1 MIWYGTH
8 GAYFCMTA
16 PWVYQDLKS
25 GGWSF
30 AGSRQYLADTNG
42 DGMDDL
48 ISVHSQPGGG
58 EIVWRAL
65 STGSAF
71 AAPEIVANLKT
82 GGWNYLNSRESVADL
97 YGQITF

>member
-1 MIWYGTH
+1 MVW
-8 GAYFCMTA
+8 
-16 PWVYQDLKS
+16 QELKT

-42 DGMDDL
+42 DGLDDL
-48 ISVHSQPGGG
+48 ISVHSQAGGG

-65 STGSAF
+65 STGTGF
-71 AAPEIVANLKT
+71 GTPQIVANLKT
-82 GGWNYLNSRESVADL
+82 GGWNYLNSREKVASL